1 MKHLAKTVLLIFS
14 MTGSIANAETV
25 VDSIA
30 TIKQWSAY
38 TLTGHSAWNTEAC
51 IASTPGGSD
60 SILEIYAEKA
70 GSAYTEP
77 TVQILFS
84 GTPQA
89 FSAELTTGGLK
100 KWSLTLAS
108 PTQDLNLQA
117 LMARLNDRENIVAA
131 IKRDN
136 TATVK
141 IRDVKNKVLKT
152 IQFSLSGSS
161 KTIDAEIA
169 KCELKFVEL

>member
-1 MKHLAKTVLLIFS
+1 MKHLFKTTLLVFS
-14 MTGSIANAETV
+14 ISCSNARAETV
-25 VDSIA
+25 VESIS
-30 TIKQWSAY
+30 TLKQWSAY

-51 IASTPGGSD
+51 IASTPGGTD
-60 SILEIYAEKA
+60 SILEVYAEKA
-70 GSAYTEP
+70 GLTFTEP

-84 GTPQA
+84 GVPQT
-89 FSAELTTGGLK
+89 FSAELTTGGVK

-108 PTQDLNLQA
+108 PTQDPDLQA
-117 LMARLNDRENIVAA
+117 VMARLNDRENIVAA
-131 IKRDN
+131 LKRDN

-141 IRDVKNKVLKT
+141 IRDAKNKVLKT

-169 KCELKFVEL
+169 KCDLKFVEL